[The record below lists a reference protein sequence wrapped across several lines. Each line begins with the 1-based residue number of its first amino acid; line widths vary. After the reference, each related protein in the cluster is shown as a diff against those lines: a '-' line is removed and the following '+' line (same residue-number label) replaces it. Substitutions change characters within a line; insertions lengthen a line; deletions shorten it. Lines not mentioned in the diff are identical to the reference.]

1 MNNVITTTCGL
12 CSTGCRINVH
22 CNEHNQYSIKGDKC
36 DPVTHGALCKKGLH
50 AIDIMLHPERLTQ
63 PLKRTG
69 KRGEDQ
75 WITISWQ
82 QALDEIALKFNHTQ
96 NTFGDNSLFFSYGY
110 SKDFINTQL
119 LKLANAANSVN
130 IHGPETV
137 CWAPSKYGKE
147 YTLGYNPGADI
158 NQHTDCIIFWGVNKH
173 NTRFTEMRAINHAIE
188 HGATT
193 ICVDPQ
199 QTHHAKNANYWLPL
213 VPGSDLAL
221 AMAMIKIIIDK
232 AWYDTVFVADFCYG
246 FSALQSHVDQL
257 DLSYLANECQLS
269 IEMITDIT
277 QQYINAKS
285 AVIITGNALD
295 HNPDSFQVNR
305 AIAILMALSGN
316 IEIQGG
322 QSKPQGKSLVNGR
335 WPYDPQDVDQI
346 SPTIR
351 RHSVGSPPI
360 PESFRSTSQG
370 LMDAMLTGQPYSIKA
385 GLIVGTNPMTS
396 WPDSNKVKQA
406 FEQLDFLVVS
416 ELFMTP
422 TAMMADIVLPAASF
436 FEYAGVTQGQDGS
449 IHYQASLQQVGDAK
463 PDHQIITEIG
473 HAMGIMPV
481 YNDNDFW
488 KSALSPVN
496 IDLMQLK
503 AQTSILAAVENQQ
516 TLSYLSVGFD
526 TPSGKVELYSQK
538 LHELTLDPIPVY
550 RPNLSVTDRYPLRVT
565 TAKSRHYMF
574 SHGRQISSL
583 RARHPFPI
591 VKIHSSLGEKE
602 HLKEGD
608 IAAIETAPDKIIYQR
623 VKFDDNLNIDTI
635 IADLSWWFPEMKS
648 KQLSGAFISNYNVL
662 TTTDTGTHSDIGSFY
677 INGLPCRIYKAT
689 NIELSTI

>member
-22 CNEHNQYSIKGDKC
+22 CNEHNQYSIKGDKR
-36 DPVTHGALCKKGLH
+36 DPVTHGALCTKGLH

-69 KRGEDQ
+69 KRGEGK
-75 WITISWQ
+75 WTTISWQ
-82 QALDEIALKFNHTQ
+82 QALAEIALKFKECQ
-96 NTFGDNSLFFSYGY
+96 KTFGDNSLFFSYGY

-119 LKLANAANSVN
+119 LKLANAVNSVN

-147 YTLGYNPGADI
+147 YTLGYNPSADI

-193 ICVDPQ
+193 ICIDPQ

-213 VPGSDLAL
+213 TPGSDLAL
-221 AMAMIKIIIDK
+221 AMAMIKIIIEQKWYDK
-232 AWYDTVFVADFCYG
+232 AFVADFCYG
-246 FSALQSHVDQL
+246 FSALQDHIHQL

-269 IEMITDIT
+269 IDMITDIT
-277 QQYINAKS
+277 QQYIHAKS

-316 IEIQGG
+316 LEIQGG
-322 QSKPQGKSLVNGR
+322 QSKPQGKALVNGR
-335 WPYDPQDVDQI
+335 WPYDPQDVDQL
-346 SPTIR
+346 SPTVR
-351 RHSVGSPPI
+351 QQSVGTPLI
-360 PESFRSTSQG
+360 PEYFRATSQG
-370 LMDAMLTGQPYSIKA
+370 LMDAMLTCQPYAVKA

-406 FEQLDFLVVS
+406 FEQLDLLVVS

-436 FEYAGVTQGQDGS
+436 LEYAGVTQGQDGS
-449 IHYQASLQQVGDAK
+449 IHYQASLQKVGDAK
-463 PDHQIITEIG
+463 PDHQIIAEIG
-473 HAMGIMPV
+473 HAMGVMPV

-496 IDLMQLK
+496 IDLTQLK
-503 AQTSILAAVENQQ
+503 AQTSIIAEIDNEQ
-516 TLSYLSVGFD
+516 TLSYLSTGFN

-538 LHELTLDPIPVY
+538 LHSLALDPIPVY
-550 RPNLSVTDRYPLRVT
+550 RPNLPLTERYPLRVT
-565 TAKSRHYMF
+565 TAKSRYYMF
-574 SHGRQISSL
+574 SHGRQITAL
-583 RARHPFPI
+583 RNKHPFPT
-591 VKIHSSLGEKE
+591 VKMHSKLGQK
-602 HLKEGD
+602 HSLKEGD
-608 IAAIETAPDKIIYQR
+608 IAAIETAPDKIIYQK
-623 VKFDDNLNIDTI
+623 VKFDDKLRINTI
-635 IADLSWWFPEMKS
+635 IADLSWWFPEMKN
-648 KQLSGAFISNYNVL
+648 KALSGVFRSNYNVL
-662 TTTDTGTHSDIGSFY
+662 TSTDVGAHSDIGSFY
-677 INGLPCRIYKAT
+677 INGLPCCIYKAM
-689 NIELSTI
+689 NIMSLNS